1 MQHKLVRQATASVV
15 VALLIVVLPSMIFAV
30 GWWRRLGIVVLCILA
45 GVVGYVFARRT
56 ARSVSEPVQQLA
68 AQAELFGD
76 GSAVFTPLRTDID
89 EVNRISRVFERRT
102 SELTRSLA
110 AEREFASDASHQL
123 RTPLTALLM
132 RLEEISMADDLPAAH
147 EEAKVGISQ
156 VERLNGVV
164 DQLLQRARST
174 PTASMPATSLDSV
187 IAALQREF
195 QPAFAD
201 ARRSVLVS
209 GERGLWVMVTRSA
222 LSQILSTLFENA
234 LQHGSG
240 TVEVRARRSGPSVVV
255 EVSDRGAGV
264 DPAIAPKVFDR
275 QVSTGGTGLGLGL
288 ARDLADAAGGRL
300 ELRSARPAIFAL
312 FLSAG
317 EAPQRTIGLG
327 D

>member
-1 MQHKLVRQATASVV
+1 MQQKLVRQATATVLIALSI
-15 VALLIVVLPSMIFAV
+15 VAVPGMLFAA
-30 GWWRRLGIVVLCILA
+30 GWWRRLGIAGLCIA
-45 GVVGYVFARRT
+45 AVAVGYWFARRT
-56 ARSVSEPVQQLA
+56 AREISEPVQQLA
-68 AQAELFGD
+68 AQAELVGD
-76 GSAVFTPLRTDID
+76 GSAVFRPLRTDID
-89 EVNRISRVFERRT
+89 EINRISQVFERRT
-102 SELTRSLA
+102 GELTRSLA
-110 AEREFASDASHQL
+110 SEREFASDASHQL

-132 RLEEISMADDLPAAH
+132 RLEEISMSHDLSAAH
-147 EEAKVGISQ
+147 EEAKVGIAQ

-164 DQLLQRARST
+164 DELLQRARRT
-174 PTASMPATSLDSV
+174 PTASMSAISLDSV

-209 GERGLWVMVTRSA
+209 GERGLWVVITRSS

-234 LQHGSG
+234 LRHGSG

-255 EVSDRGAGV
+255 EVSDRGEGV

-275 QVSTGGTGLGLGL
+275 SVSTGGTGLGLGL

-300 ELRSARPAIFAL
+300 ELRSARPAVFAL

-317 EAPQRTIGLG
+317 EPPATGQHP
-327 D
+327 

>member
-1 MQHKLVRQATASVV
+1 MQRKLVARTTTSVL
-15 VALLIVVLPSMIFAV
+15 VALLIVAVPAIAFAV
-30 GWWRRLGIVVLCILA
+30 DWQRRFGIAALCLTA
-45 GVVGYVFARRT
+45 ALVGYWFARRT
-56 ARSVSEPVQQLA
+56 AREVATPVQQLA
-68 AQAELFGD
+68 AQAELVGD
-76 GSAVFTPLRTDID
+76 GSAVFRPLRTDID
-89 EVNRISRVFERRT
+89 EINRISQVFERRT
-102 SELTRSLA
+102 GELTRTLA
-110 AEREFASDASHQL
+110 SERQFASDASHQL

-132 RLEEISMADDLPAAH
+132 RLEEISVAEDLDAAR
-147 EEAKVGISQ
+147 EEAKVGIAQ

-164 DQLLQRARST
+164 DELLQRARRT
-174 PTASMPATSLDSV
+174 PRAQLSAISLDSV
-187 IAALQREF
+187 IALLQREF

-209 GERGLWVMVTRSA
+209 GERGLWVLVSRSS
-222 LSQILSTLFENA
+222 LSQILATLFENA

-240 TVEVRARRSGPSVVV
+240 TVEVKARRSGPSVVV

-264 DPAIAPKVFDR
+264 DPALAPKVFER

-317 EAPQRTIGLG
+317 EPPARRTAGG
-327 D
+327 